1 MAMLMMNNLV
11 LCCTMMACF
20 INVGTSLYDASL
32 GSRPQNL
39 PLVAEHNTD
48 TDSSNSNLRAKRFFR
63 EQQRSW
69 TMEQIIEAV
78 LCVFIPPAAV
88 LIHGGHDMLLHMV
101 INIVLWICGWI
112 PGMVH
117 ALWYCFYRD

>member
-1 MAMLMMNNLV
+1 MMSALPFFAV
-11 LCCTMMACF
+11 LFACF
-20 INVGTSLYDASL
+20 INACSGIYDPEMFI
-32 GSRPQNL
+32 PQNL